1 MSPGTHSTETKM
13 KNSHLAILTVIRV
26 ALVLACLVF
35 LHHEWRALLQHH
47 RVHIPAVWVVTLT
60 ATSVIWVPNP
70 TVRGWS
76 WTAFIALAIG
86 MTLVALTATVWSISA
101 IIALSAAAF
110 RLRHLHQ
117 RQSPPKI
124 VVIGTDVVIPL
135 EMKITPKAV
144 LDNTLSARAVAAG
157 ERQVG
162 PTERASATPE
172 VPATPIPA
180 AATPVQPPRV
190 KPAAQI
196 ITPSGD
202 FSDNMRLPR
211 HDFSAVVG
219 MSETKSRLLRAAREI
234 VDGTARGRNGVLL
247 FGEAGVGKT
256 FFAEALAGELD
267 LPLLSISYGQVASP
281 WVNSTPQRV
290 RAVFEEARRVA
301 RCVLFIDEID
311 SFVKPRD
318 AHNAH
323 SMDRDLTN
331 TMLKEIVDL
340 RGSNVVLVAA
350 TNFLDG
356 LDVAAQRE
364 GRFDY
369 KIEIPAPDIAARI
382 ALLTRSITEELGADF
397 ALHEPIVAL
406 ANRWEGFSSARMM
419 AIGGQLREMRRDG
432 IFAGLL
438 TFQIGMKAM
447 RLLNGRKG
455 RLPEDVKDISDII
468 MPEASRSALRNLA
481 YRMQELESLQ
491 KLGSALPRGILF
503 SGPPGTGKT
512 HGAMALAKSADW
524 AFLKT
529 TGADII
535 ADPRSWDRLYR
546 EACQVRPCVL
556 FLDEADGILQDRS
569 SSGHGMLTEKIL
581 VTLDGAGGRTPDVLI
596 IAATNHPERFD
607 AAALRSGRL
616 EEKILF
622 DVPTKRAM
630 DAYVRKTLA
639 SKLAGAWKV
648 EHEAEVQLLRLLIGR
663 TISDAD
669 ALLRKAIAIA
679 ALRRVREHTTDLRED
694 DVTQGARAIFV

>member
-1 MSPGTHSTETKM
+1 VT
-13 KNSHLAILTVIRV
+13 
-26 ALVLACLVF
+26 
-35 LHHEWRALLQHH
+35 
-47 RVHIPAVWVVTLT
+47 PAVQT
-60 ATSVIWVPNP
+60 
-70 TVRGWS
+70 
-76 WTAFIALAIG
+76 
-86 MTLVALTATVWSISA
+86 
-101 IIALSAAAF
+101 
-110 RLRHLHQ
+110 
-117 RQSPPKI
+117 
-124 VVIGTDVVIPL
+124 
-135 EMKITPKAV
+135 
-144 LDNTLSARAVAAG
+144 
-157 ERQVG
+157 
-162 PTERASATPE
+162 
-172 VPATPIPA
+172 
-180 AATPVQPPRV
+180 
-190 KPAAQI
+190 
-196 ITPSGD
+196 ITPSAD
-202 FSDNMRLPR
+202 FSDNVRQPR

-290 RAVFEEARRVA
+290 GAVFEEARRVA

-369 KIEIPAPDIAARI
+369 KVEIPAPDVAARI
-382 ALLTRSITEELGADF
+382 ALLTRSITEELGASF
-397 ALHEPIVAL
+397 ALHEPIAAL

-432 IFAGLL
+432 IFAGPL

-447 RLLNGRKG
+447 RLLSGRKG

-491 KLGSALPRGILF
+491 QLGSALPRGILF

-546 EACQVRPCVL
+546 EACNIRPCVL
-556 FLDEADGILQDRS
+556 FLDEADGILRDRS

-596 IAATNHPERFD
+596 IAATNHLERFD

-639 SKLAGAWKV
+639 SKLAGAWRV
-648 EHEAEVQLLRLLIGR
+648 EQEAEVQLLRLLIGR
-663 TISDAD
+663 TIADAD
-669 ALLRKAIAIA
+669 ALLRKAITIA
-679 ALRRVREHTTDLRED
+679 ALRRVREHTTDFRED
-694 DVTQGARAIFV
+694 DVIQGARAIFV